1 MQEYLIA
8 LRKSCS
14 ELTSLRLQQ
23 FTVGNVQRLPE
34 FLACQEVKHEHSAAQ
49 LDAFGDMA
57 VGAVTAA
64 CHAALEHL
72 EAHLSHLHPDQVCKL
87 HFTCGCTL
95 NRKKKL
101 VVETGSKPHS
111 RALSMLCLHPIAQC
125 IRDVDWQA
133 LRTWDC
139 HGSVTCHISSIEAMS
154 TSDSISGSSST
165 EATFT
170 CL

>member
-1 MQEYLIA
+1 MQDYLIA

-72 EAHLSHLHPDQVCKL
+72 EAHLSHLHPDQARKL
-87 HFTCGCTL
+87 H
-95 NRKKKL
+95 
-101 VVETGSKPHS
+101 VVAAWLLHREKNPLRSLAQS
-111 RALSMLCLHPIAQC
+111 YSSAVLALCLNASKLWKGKLTAYDTYSH
-125 IRDVDWQA
+125 
-133 LRTWDC
+133 
-139 HGSVTCHISSIEAMS
+139 SVQGAWNR
-154 TSDSISGSSST
+154 
-165 EATFT
+165 A
-170 CL
+170 